1 VESSNW
7 IIENCHRGGKR
18 VVGFR
23 PELYKNWYG
32 EENEEGSM
40 AADSN
45 INTSSEEII
54 HNDQSVMAEIKS
66 APWFDLPLQS
76 TL

>member
-1 VESSNW
+1 
-7 IIENCHRGGKR
+7 

-32 EENEEGSM
+32 TAAEENEEGST

-45 INTSSEEII
+45 NITSEEII
-54 HNDQSVMAEIKS
+54 HDDQSVMAEIKS
-66 APWFDLPLQS
+66 APWFDLPLRS
-76 TL
+76 IR